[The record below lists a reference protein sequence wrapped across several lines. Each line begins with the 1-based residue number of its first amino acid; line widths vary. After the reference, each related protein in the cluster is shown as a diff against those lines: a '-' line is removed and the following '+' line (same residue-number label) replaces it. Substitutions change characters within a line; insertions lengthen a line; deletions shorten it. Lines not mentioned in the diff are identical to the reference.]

1 MSLRPGARAEVRR
14 NRYKVAVDADEG
26 RRRREDNMVEIRK
39 SKREE
44 SLLKKRREG
53 LQQQQQQF
61 SASLQSSA
69 LEKKRSPPIEEVIQS
84 GVVPR
89 FVEFLMR
96 EDFPQLQ
103 FEAAWALTNI
113 ASGTSEHTRVVIDHG
128 AVPLFVKLLGSPSD
142 DVREQ
147 AVWALGNV
155 AGDSPKCRDL
165 VLAHGALVPLLAQ
178 LNEHAKLSMLRNATW
193 TLSNFCRGKP
203 QPHFEQVRPALPA
216 LQRLIYSNDEEV
228 LTDACWALSYLS
240 DGTNDKIQAVIEAGV
255 CQRLVELLLHP
266 SPSVLIPAL
275 RTVGNIVTGDDLQTQ
290 YIIDHGAL
298 PCLLSLLTHHHKKS
312 IKKEACWTISNI
324 TAGNRE
330 QIEAVI
336 DSGLI
341 GPLVNL
347 LLTAEFDI
355 KKEAAWA
362 ISNATSGGTNEQIM
376 YLVNQNCIKP
386 LCDLLVC
393 PDPRIVTVCLE
404 GLENILKVGE
414 AEKGNTGD
422 VNYFAQLID
431 EAGGLEK
438 IENLQSHDN
447 NEIYEK
453 AVKILETYWL
463 EEEDETLPEGDGTQ
477 PGFNFGSNGVQLP
490 PGSVSPV
497 DKAVSLVGGDT
508 NDLVEVGMVGSSRV
522 GLQHV
527 NEFGELGPKSRRCIV
542 GSFHA
547 VVVNKQSE
555 E

>member
-1 MSLRPGARAEVRR
+1 MSLRPSTRTEVRR
-14 NRYKVAVDADEG
+14 NRYKVAVDAEEG

-44 SLLKKRREG
+44 SLQKKRREG
-53 LQQQQQQF
+53 LQAQQF
-61 SASLQSSA
+61 AAAPHSSNV
-69 LEKKRSPPIEEVIQS
+69 EKKLESLPSMVAGVWSDDGAAQLEATTQFRKLLSIERSPPIEEVIQS

-113 ASGTSEHTRVVIDHG
+113 ASGTSENTKVVIDHG
-128 AVPLFVKLLGSPSD
+128 AVPIFVKLLGSPSD

-155 AGDSPKCRDL
+155 AGDSPRCRDL
-165 VLAHGALVPLLAQ
+165 VLSHGALMPLLTQ

-203 QPHFEQVRPALPA
+203 QPPFDQVRPALPS
-216 LQRLIYSNDEEV
+216 LKHLVHSNDEEV

-255 CQRLVELLLHP
+255 CPRLVELLLSNP

-290 YIIDHGAL
+290 FIIDHGAL
-298 PCLLSLLTHHHKKS
+298 PCLLSMLTHNHKKS

-324 TAGNRE
+324 TAGNKE
-330 QIEAVI
+330 QILAVI
-336 DSGLI
+336 DAGLI

-347 LLTAEFDI
+347 LQNAEFDI

-362 ISNATSGGTNEQIM
+362 ISNATSGGTHQQIK
-376 YLVNQNCIKP
+376 YLVSQGCIKP
-386 LCDLLVC
+386 LCDLLAC
-393 PDPRIVTVCLE
+393 PDLRIITVCLE

-414 AEKGNTGD
+414 AEKAGGAGEFNHC
-422 VNYFAQLID
+422 AQLIED
-431 EAGGLEK
+431 AEGLEK

-447 NEIYEK
+447 TEIYEK

-463 EEEDETLPEGDGTQ
+463 EEDEETLPPGDGTQ
-477 PGFNFGSNGVQLP
+477 QGFQFGGNGFQVPSGGFNFN
-490 PGSVSPV
+490 
-497 DKAVSLVGGDT
+497 
-508 NDLVEVGMVGSSRV
+508 
-522 GLQHV
+522 
-527 NEFGELGPKSRRCIV
+527 
-542 GSFHA
+542 
-547 VVVNKQSE
+547 
-555 E
+555 